1 MSGVNSWDRI
11 LKKMLPFVRVP
22 AAGAQRALGLL
33 LRSKVAG
40 DDAPTKAKG
49 IWEAEGPRWFTPEDP
64 IWRVHQHAAMFPGG
78 VAALLLQSLHPS
90 AMAGVAGHSGFRG
103 DPWGRLQR
111 TSYYIAATTF
121 GTIEHAEEVI
131 AHVASIHERVR
142 GRADDGTPYAASDP
156 DLLSWVHVAE
166 IHSFLTA
173 YQMYSGDR
181 LTAAEADTYVSQ
193 ARTASTLLGARDLP
207 ADVTELREQLGSY
220 RSVLRSTPAAV
231 DACHFLLREPPL
243 PRAAKPGYVLVAR
256 GGVAALP
263 NWARR
268 ALGQS
273 GLDVVR
279 RADTVAGSLSVATIK
294 WAMSGLRESDEAA

>member
-1 MSGVNSWDRI
+1 
-11 LKKMLPFVRVP
+11 MLPLVRIP
-22 AAGAQRALGLL
+22 AAGAQRALGQL

-131 AHVASIHERVR
+131 EHVASIHERIR

-156 DLLSWVHVAE
+156 DLLRWVHVAE

-173 YQMYSGDR
+173 YQMFSGDR
-181 LTAAEADTYVSQ
+181 LTAQEADTYVSQ
-193 ARTASTLLGARDLP
+193 SRTASTLLGARDLP
-207 ADVTELREQLGSY
+207 VDVTGLREQLKSY
-220 RSVLRSTPAAV
+220 RPVLRSTPAAV
-231 DACHFLLREPPL
+231 DASRFLLREPPL
-243 PRAAKPGYVLVAR
+243 PRAARPGYALVAR

-279 RADTVAGSLSVATIK
+279 RADTVAGSLSVATIR
-294 WAMSGLRESDEAA
+294 WAMSGLRESESEAG

>member
-1 MSGVNSWDRI
+1 
-11 LKKMLPFVRVP
+11 MLPLVRVP
-22 AAGAQRALGLL
+22 TGGAQRALGRL

-40 DDAPTKAKG
+40 DDAPAKAKG
-49 IWEAEGPRWFTPEDP
+49 IWEAEGPRWFTPDDP

-142 GRADDGTPYAASDP
+142 GRTDDGTPYAASDP

-173 YQMYSGDR
+173 FQMYAGASER
-181 LTAAEADTYVSQ
+181 LSAQEADTYVSQ

-207 ADVTELREQLGSY
+207 ADVTELREQLHSY
-220 RSVLRSTPAAV
+220 RAVLRSTPAAV

-268 ALGQS
+268 GLGQS
-273 GLDVVR
+273 GLDVAR
-279 RADTVAGSLSVATIK
+279 RADTVAGSLSVATIT
-294 WAMSGLRESDEAA
+294 WAMSGLRDAEERAA